1 MAASFPDPAQPLH
14 VVFASTAAGTLQRAL
29 DALHRRD
36 AIVCLADDL
45 SIGPIDGAGSRAA
58 WLQSSHDLET
68 AKRIADNRV
77 VVVETSNANR
87 ISPVVWMSSV
97 DARSYAG
104 FLWWLAQVGDKSC
117 RVIDVSRRQ
126 NESGLLADPALEPAT
141 SPSALPPA
149 VMAAFIDNAVALDAH
164 ARAEYM
170 ARWNLLALENAPLRI
185 VDRYGALVSAP
196 ITQFDAL
203 LLAQT
208 TTAWQP
214 GPDIIGIVLAAFQ
227 AGGVDQVGDAFL
239 FHRIREL
246 AASGALEARGNIGI
260 LRQVEVRLRR

>member
-58 WLQSSHDLET
+58 WLQSSHDLES

-104 FLWWLAQVGDKSC
+104 FLWWLAQVGCGSAPK
-117 RVIDVSRRQ
+117 R
-126 NESGLLADPALEPAT
+126 DPALMRRRRLKLLQKVIFFVVRSAPVGTPLSLGFQNSWRCLARKSWGPA
-141 SPSALPPA
+141 
-149 VMAAFIDNAVALDAH
+149 
-164 ARAEYM
+164 
-170 ARWNLLALENAPLRI
+170 
-185 VDRYGALVSAP
+185 SAP
-196 ITQFDAL
+196 IHIQRGL
-203 LLAQT
+203 LRHY
-208 TTAWQP
+208 P
-214 GPDIIGIVLAAFQ
+214 Y
-227 AGGVDQVGDAFL
+227 
-239 FHRIREL
+239 
-246 AASGALEARGNIGI
+246 
-260 LRQVEVRLRR
+260 